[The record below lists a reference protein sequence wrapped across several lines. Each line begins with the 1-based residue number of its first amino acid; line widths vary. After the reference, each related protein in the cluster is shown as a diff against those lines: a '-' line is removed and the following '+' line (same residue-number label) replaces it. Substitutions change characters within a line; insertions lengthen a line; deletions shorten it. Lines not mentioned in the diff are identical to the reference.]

1 MVCATPSTRPR
12 PSSESRRGVREPLL
26 RVTDLRTYFSTE
38 EGVVRAVDGISF
50 DVAPGERRGVV
61 GESGSGKSV
70 TALSIMR
77 LIEPP
82 AGDIVTG
89 SIEFR
94 GTNLLEL
101 GEDEMQQVRGGQIAM
116 IFQDPM
122 TALNPVYTIGDQ
134 LIETIVL
141 HQDVSKKDAR
151 DIAIQS
157 LADVQIPNASQRLD
171 DYPHQFS
178 GGMRQRVMIAMGLS
192 CNPDLL
198 IADEPT
204 TALDVTTQ
212 AQIMDLML
220 HLAAD
225 RDTSVLL
232 ITHDLGVVAGF
243 CDTIQVMYAGGIV
256 ESGTADEIFHNP
268 QHPYTW
274 GLLGS
279 MTRLDRAQ
287 QVRLHSIAGAPP
299 SVINLPIGCRF
310 RPRCEFAVE
319 ICGRVLPAL
328 RDVNGIDVACHRAEE
343 LDLKALDVRG
353 AAQRGKEVAS

>member
-1 MVCATPSTRPR
+1 MT
-12 PSSESRRGVREPLL
+12 EPLL
-26 RVTDLRTYFSTE
+26 SVDNLRTYFSTE

-50 DVAPGERRGVV
+50 DLAPGERRGVV

-70 TALSIMR
+70 TAMSIMR

-82 AGDIVTG
+82 AGEIVTG
-89 SIEFR
+89 TIDFN
-94 GTNLLEL
+94 GVNLLTL
-101 GEDEMQQVRGGQIAM
+101 GEDEMQSIRGGKIAM

-134 LIETIVL
+134 LMETIML
-141 HQDVSKKDAR
+141 HQGVSSSEAR
-151 DIAIQS
+151 NIAIQS
-157 LADVQIPNASQRLD
+157 LEDVQIPNAEGKLND
-171 DYPHQFS
+171 HPHQLS

-192 CNPDLL
+192 CNPDIL

-212 AQIMDLML
+212 AQIMNLML
-220 HLAAD
+220 KLADERGTA
-225 RDTSVLL
+225 VLL

-243 CDTIQVMYAGGIV
+243 CDTVQVMYAGGIV
-256 ESGTADEIFHNP
+256 EYGTANEIFHDP

-279 MTRLDRAQ
+279 MTRLDEEQ
-287 QVRLHSIAGAPP
+287 KNRLHSIAGAPP
-299 SVINLPIGCRF
+299 SVIDLPMGCRF

-319 ICGRVLPAL
+319 KCGKVLPML
-328 RDVNGIDVACHRAEE
+328 QPGKSGDQLVACHRAEE
-343 LDLKALDVRG
+343 LDLKLIAMTDEEPS
-353 AAQRGKEVAS
+353 EVAS

>member
-1 MVCATPSTRPR
+1 VA
-12 PSSESRRGVREPLL
+12 EPLL
-26 RVTDLRTYFSTE
+26 QVSDLRTYFTTE

-50 DVAPGERRGVV
+50 DMAPGERRGVV
-61 GESGSGKSV
+61 GESGCGKSV
-70 TALSIMR
+70 TAMSVMG

-82 AGDIVTG
+82 AGQIVTG
-89 SIEFR
+89 E
-94 GTNLLEL
+94 LLYKGRDL
-101 GEDEMQQVRGGQIAM
+101 LKLAEDEMQQIRGGQIAM

-134 LIETIVL
+134 LSETIIL
-141 HQDVSKKDAR
+141 HQKVSRREAKE
-151 DIAIQS
+151 IAAQA
-157 LADVQIPNASQRLD
+157 LEDVQIPNPMRRLE

-212 AQIMDLML
+212 AQIMNLML
-220 HLAAD
+220 QLADD
-225 RDTSVLL
+225 RDTAVML

-243 CDTIQVMYAGGIV
+243 CDTVQVMYAGTIV
-256 ESGTADEIFHNP
+256 ESGTAHEIFDDP

-279 MTRLDRAQ
+279 MTRLDDAKQ
-287 QVRLHSIAGAPP
+287 HRLHSIAGAPP
-299 SVINLPIGCRF
+299 SLINLPGGCRF
-310 RPRCEFAVE
+310 RPRCEFATE
-319 ICGRVLPAL
+319 LCRNVLPAL
-328 RDVNGIDVACHRAEE
+328 RVGDAGHVVACHRADEF
-343 LDLKALDVRG
+343 DLKTL
-353 AAQRGKEVAS
+353 AADGTSLEEVAS

>member
-1 MVCATPSTRPR
+1 M
-12 PSSESRRGVREPLL
+12 G
-26 RVTDLRTYFSTE
+26 
-38 EGVVRAVDGISF
+38 
-50 DVAPGERRGVV
+50 
-61 GESGSGKSV
+61 
-70 TALSIMR
+70 

-82 AGDIVTG
+82 AGEIVTG
-89 SIEFR
+89 EIVFD
-94 GTNLLEL
+94 GMNLLSL
-101 GEDEMQQVRGGQIAM
+101 GEDEMQGIRGGRVAM

-122 TALNPVYTIGDQ
+122 TALNPVYTVGDQ
-134 LIETIVL
+134 LVETITL
-141 HQDVSKKDAR
+141 HQNVSNAEAR
-151 DIAIQS
+151 RIAVRA
-157 LADVQIPNASQRLD
+157 LEDVQIPSAESRLD

-220 HLAAD
+220 KLASERGTA
-225 RDTSVLL
+225 VLL

-243 CDTIQVMYAGGIV
+243 CDTVQVMYAGGIV

-279 MTRLDRAQ
+279 MTRLDEAQ

-299 SVINLPIGCRF
+299 SVIDLPVGCRF
-310 RPRCEFAVE
+310 RPRCQFAQDV
-319 ICGRVLPAL
+319 CGRILPAL
-328 RDVNGIDVACHRAEE
+328 KPAGDSGHQVACHFAEE
-343 LDLKALDVRG
+343 LDLKSISVRTPVD
-353 AAQRGKEVAS
+353 RGVEKDEVAS

>member
-1 MVCATPSTRPR
+1 MP
-12 PSSESRRGVREPLL
+12 EPLL
-26 RVTDLRTYFSTE
+26 SVHDLRTYFSTE

-50 DVAPGERRGVV
+50 DVFPGERRGVV

-70 TALSIMR
+70 TAMSIMR

-82 AGDIVTG
+82 AGEIVTG
-89 SIEFR
+89 TISFKGR
-94 GTNLLEL
+94 SLLDL
-101 GEDEMQQVRGGQIAM
+101 GEDEMQSVRGGQIAM

-122 TALNPVYTIGDQ
+122 TALNPVYTVGDQ
-134 LIETIVL
+134 LMETIRL
-141 HQDVSKKDAR
+141 HQDVSRKEAH
-151 DIAIQS
+151 DIAAQA
-157 LADVQIPNASQRLD
+157 LADVQIPNAKARLD

-192 CNPDLL
+192 CAPDLL

-220 HLAAD
+220 TLADERNTA
-225 RDTSVLL
+225 VLL

-243 CDTIQVMYAGGIV
+243 CDEVQVMYAGGIV

-279 MTRLDRAQ
+279 MTRLDEAQ

-299 SVINLPIGCRF
+299 SVIDLPIGCRF
-310 RPRCEFAVE
+310 RPRCEFAVD
-319 ICGRVLPAL
+319 ICGRVLPPL
-328 RDVNGIDVACHRAEE
+328 LDVEGRRVACHRAAE
-343 LDLKALDVRG
+343 LDLKLLDVRL
-353 AAQRGKEVAS
+353 AAQRDQERAS

>member
-1 MVCATPSTRPR
+1 M
-12 PSSESRRGVREPLL
+12 SEALL
-26 RVTDLRTYFSTE
+26 KVEDLRTYFATE

-50 DVAPGERRGVV
+50 EMRRGERRGVV

-70 TALSIMR
+70 TAMSIMG

-89 SIEFR
+89 RIVFD
-94 GTNLLEL
+94 GQNLLEL
-101 GEDEMQQVRGGQIAM
+101 SEDEMQSIRGGRIAM

-134 LIETIVL
+134 LMETIVL
-141 HQDVSKKDAR
+141 HQKVSKAEAR
-151 DIAIQS
+151 EIAIQA
-157 LADVQIPNASQRLD
+157 LRDVQIPNAEHRLN

-192 CNPDLL
+192 CSPDLL

-220 HLAAD
+220 HLAED
-225 RDTSVLL
+225 RGTAVML

-243 CDTIQVMYAGGIV
+243 CDTVQVMYAGGIV
-256 ESGTADEIFHNP
+256 ESGTIDDIYHNP

-279 MTRLDRAQ
+279 MTRLDDATQ
-287 QVRLHSIAGAPP
+287 HRLHSISGAPP
-299 SVINLPIGCRF
+299 SLIKLPEGCRF
-310 RPRCEFAVE
+310 RPRCQFATD
-319 ICGRVLPAL
+319 ICRQVLPVL
-328 RDVNGIDVACHRAEE
+328 RPVGNAGQMAACHRSEE
-343 LDLKALDVRG
+343 LDLKALSVDGEVG
-353 AAQRGKEVAS
+353 AAASEVTS

>member
-1 MVCATPSTRPR
+1 MGER
-12 PSSESRRGVREPLL
+12 LL
-26 RVTDLRTYFSTE
+26 EVNELRTYFSTE
-38 EGVVRAVDGISF
+38 EGVVRAVENVSF
-50 DVAPGERRGVV
+50 TMDRGERRGVV

-70 TALSIMR
+70 TAMSIMR

-89 SIEFR
+89 EVVFN
-94 GTNLLEL
+94 GVNLLAL
-101 GEDEMQQVRGGQIAM
+101 SEDEMQGVRGGQIAM

-134 LIETIVL
+134 LIETILL
-141 HQDVSKKDAR
+141 HQDVSRSQAR
-151 DIAIQS
+151 EIATQ
-157 LADVQIPNASQRLD
+157 AMVDVQIPNAKDRLD

-192 CNPDLL
+192 CNPQLL

-220 HLAAD
+220 NLAEERGTA
-225 RDTSVLL
+225 VML

-243 CDTIQVMYAGGIV
+243 CDTVQVMYAGTIV
-256 ESGTADEIFHNP
+256 ERGTSDEIYYDP

-274 GLLGS
+274 GLLSS
-279 MTRLDRAQ
+279 MTRLDEEQRQ
-287 QVRLHSIAGAPP
+287 RLHSVRGAPP
-299 SVINLPIGCRF
+299 SLINLPSGCRF
-310 RPRCEFAVE
+310 RPRCDFA
-319 ICGRVLPAL
+319 IDLCAQALPML
-328 RDVNGIDVACHRAEE
+328 RQSGGTSQEAACHRANE
-343 LDLKALDVRG
+343 LDLKAMDVETLT
-353 AAQRGKEVAS
+353 QEVAG

>member
-1 MVCATPSTRPR
+1 MSDI
-12 PSSESRRGVREPLL
+12 LL
-26 RVTDLRTYFSTE
+26 KVDNLRTYFSTE

-50 DVAPGERRGVV
+50 ELAPGERRGVV

-70 TALSIMR
+70 TAMSIMR

-82 AGDIVTG
+82 AGEIVTG
-89 SIEFR
+89 TIEFR
-94 GTNLLEL
+94 GENLLTL
-101 GEDEMQQVRGGQIAM
+101 GEDEMQAVRGGKIAM

-134 LIETIVL
+134 LMETIIL
-141 HQDVSKKDAR
+141 HQKVSATEAR
-151 DIAIQS
+151 KIAIKA
-157 LADVQIPNASQRLD
+157 LEDVQIPNPEGKLT

-220 HLAAD
+220 NLAED
-225 RDTSVLL
+225 RNTAVLL

-256 ESGTADEIFHNP
+256 EYGTADDVFHNP

-279 MTRLDRAQ
+279 MARLDEEQ
-287 QVRLHSIAGAPP
+287 KHRLHSIAGAPP
-299 SVINLPIGCRF
+299 SVIDLPTGCRF
-310 RPRCEFAVE
+310 RPRCEFAVDK
-319 ICGRVLPAL
+319 CAKVLPML
-328 RDVNGIDVACHRAEE
+328 QPIDGGNQLVACHRAEE
-343 LDLKALDVRG
+343 LDLKTIEISSNEAE
-353 AAQRGKEVAS
+353 EVAS

>member
-1 MVCATPSTRPR
+1 MAD
-12 PSSESRRGVREPLL
+12 PLL
-26 RVTDLRTYFSTE
+26 KVRDLRTYFSTE

-50 DVAPGERRGVV
+50 DLVPGERRGIV

-82 AGDIVTG
+82 AGEIVTG
-89 SIEFR
+89 TIEFA
-94 GTNLLEL
+94 GENLLML
-101 GEDEMQQVRGGQIAM
+101 GEDEMQKIRGGKIAM

-134 LIETIVL
+134 LIETILL
-141 HQDVSKKDAR
+141 HQGVSKSEAR
-151 DIAIQS
+151 KLAIEA
-157 LADVQIPNASQRLD
+157 LEDVQIPDAEGKLA

-192 CNPDLL
+192 CGPDLL

-212 AQIMDLML
+212 AQIMHLML
-220 HLAAD
+220 TLATE
-225 RDTSVLL
+225 RDTAVLL

-243 CDTIQVMYAGGIV
+243 CDTVQVMYAGGIV
-256 ESGTADEIFHNP
+256 EHGTANEVFHNP

-279 MTRLDRAQ
+279 MARLDSDRKR
-287 QVRLHSIAGAPP
+287 RLHSIVGSPP
-299 SVINLPIGCRF
+299 SVINLPLGCRF
-310 RPRCEFAVE
+310 KPRCEFSIE
-319 ICGRVLPAL
+319 KCGKVLPIL
-328 RDVNGIDVACHRAEE
+328 QEVGTSGQLVACHRADE
-343 LDLKALDVRG
+343 LDLKTIAVEIEEH
-353 AAQRGKEVAS
+353 KEVAS